1 MIKINRTLNRNI
13 LRLAIP
19 SILASITIPLVGI
32 VDTAIVGHLSDAHAI
47 GGVAIGSML
56 FDLLYWNFG
65 FLRVGTGGMTAQA
78 YGRNDKRGMAN
89 ILTQSLGT
97 ALGAAML
104 IWIIQSLFL
113 DFVLWVVPCSP
124 AVDDFA
130 RRYFFIRIWGA
141 PATLSLLAL
150 KGWYIGMQNTII
162 PMICDLVVN
171 VVNIVASYYLAV
183 MTPIGAIGVA
193 HGTVVAQYSGVLVA
207 LIMLVVKYR
216 DILKVAKIKEALHW
230 DEFKHLFALNGNLF
244 VRSLC
249 FMVVYAGFTA
259 FATAYGDTELAVSS
273 IMMKLFMLFSYF
285 IDGFAY
291 AGEALTGKFW
301 GRKDR
306 KNIVSVVRILFYWT
320 TGVAAICTAVYY
332 FGGDWML
339 HIMTND
345 LGIISASQPYMI
357 WLTLMPILGC
367 YAFMWDG
374 IFIGA
379 AAGTAVRNCMIFAML
394 GFVIFFFALRGV
406 WGIQALYAA
415 YFIHLLVR
423 ALYLTFRWKPV
434 LNTLQKE

>member
-97 ALGAAML
+97 AFGAAML
-104 IWIIQSLFL
+104 IWLVQTLFL
-113 DFVLWVVPCSP
+113 DLVLWVVPCSP
-124 AVDDFA
+124 AVDNFA

-162 PMICDLVVN
+162 PMVCDLVVN

-193 HGTVVAQYSGVLVA
+193 HGTVVAQYAGVLVA
-207 LIMLVVKYR
+207 LTMLVVKYR
-216 DILKVAKIKEALHW
+216 DVLQKVNLKEALHW
-230 DEFKHLFALNGNLF
+230 DEFKHLFTLNSNLF

-306 KNIVSVVRILFYWT
+306 KSIVSVVRILFYWT
-320 TGVAAICTAVYY
+320 TGVAIVCTAVYY

-374 IFIGA
+374 IYIGA
-379 AAGTAVRNCMIFAML
+379 AAGRAVRNCMIFAMV
-394 GFVIFFFALRGV
+394 GFLVFFLALRGV
-406 WGIQALYAA
+406 WGIQTLYAA
-415 YFIHLLVR
+415 YFIHLFVR
-423 ALYLTFRWKPV
+423 AVYLTFRWKPV
-434 LNTLQKE
+434 LNSLREP

>member
-1 MIKINRTLNRNI
+1 MFKINRTLNRNI

-19 SILASITIPLVGI
+19 SILASITVPLVGI

-78 YGRNDKRGMAN
+78 YGRNDKAGMAN

-97 ALGAAML
+97 AFGAAML
-104 IWIIQSLFL
+104 IWLVQTLFL
-113 DFVLWVVPCSP
+113 DFVLWIVPCSP
-124 AVDDFA
+124 AVDAFA

-150 KGWYIGMQNTII
+150 KGWYIGMQNTMI
-162 PMICDLVVN
+162 PMACDLVVN
-171 VVNIVASYYLAV
+171 IVNIAASYYLAV

-193 HGTVVAQYSGVLVA
+193 HGTVLAQYSGLIVA
-207 LIMLVVKYR
+207 LVMLVKYR
-216 DILKVAKIKEALHW
+216 DVLKMGKIKEALHW
-230 DEFKHLFALNGNLF
+230 NEFKHLFTLNSNLF

-301 GRKDR
+301 GRRDR
-306 KNIVSVVRILFYWT
+306 KSIVSVVRILFLWT
-320 TGVAAICTAVYY
+320 TGVAVVCTVVYL

-345 LGIISASQPYMI
+345 LSIISASQPYMI
-357 WLTLMPILGC
+357 WLVLMPLLGC

-374 IFIGA
+374 IYIGA
-379 AAGTAVRNCMIFAML
+379 AAGTEVRNCMICAVL
-394 GFVIFFFALRGV
+394 GFLMFYFAFRGI
-406 WGIQALYAA
+406 WGTQTLYAA
-415 YFIHLLVR
+415 YFIHLFAR
-423 ALYLTFRWKPV
+423 ALYLTLRWKRT
-434 LNTLQKE
+434 LNKL

>member
-1 MIKINRTLNRNI
+1 MFKINRTLNRNI

-97 ALGAAML
+97 ALGAAMF
-104 IWIIQSLFL
+104 IWLIQSLFL

-162 PMICDLVVN
+162 PMVCDLVVN
-171 VVNIVASYYLAV
+171 VVNIAASYYLAV

-193 HGTVVAQYSGVLVA
+193 HGTVVAQYSGVFVA
-207 LIMLVVKYR
+207 LLMLVVKYR

-230 DEFKHLFALNGNLF
+230 NEFKHLFTLNSNLF

-306 KNIVSVVRILFYWT
+306 KSIVSVVRILFYWT
-320 TGVAAICTAVYY
+320 TGVAIVCTAAYY

-345 LGIISASQPYMI
+345 LGIIYASQPYMI
-357 WLTLMPILGC
+357 WLTLMPLLGC

-379 AAGTAVRNCMIFAML
+379 AAGKAVRDCMICAML
-394 GFVIFFFALRGV
+394 GFVIFYFACRGM
-406 WGIQALYAA
+406 WGIQTLYAA
-415 YFIHLLVR
+415 YFIHLLIR
-423 ALYLTFRWKPV
+423 AMYLTFRWKPV
-434 LNTLQKE
+434 LNSLKKG

>member
-1 MIKINRTLNRNI
+1 MFKINRTLNRNI
-13 LRLAIP
+13 LRLAVP
-19 SILASITIPLVGI
+19 SILASITVPLVGI

-78 YGRNDKRGMAN
+78 YGRNDKTGMAN

-104 IWIIQSLFL
+104 IWLVQTLFL
-113 DFVLWVVPCSP
+113 DLVLWIVPCSP
-124 AVDDFA
+124 AVDAFA
-130 RRYFFIRIWGA
+130 RQYYFIRIWGA

-150 KGWYIGMQNTII
+150 KGWYIGMQNTMI
-162 PMICDLVVN
+162 PMACDLVVN
-171 VVNIVASYYLAV
+171 IVNIVASYYLAV

-193 HGTVVAQYSGVLVA
+193 YGTLIAQYSGVTVA
-207 LIMLVVKYR
+207 LLMLFVRYRHVLKAVK
-216 DILKVAKIKEALHW
+216 LKEALHW
-230 DEFKHLFALNGNLF
+230 NEFKHLFTLNSNLF

-249 FMVVYAGFTA
+249 FMIVYAGFTS
-259 FATAYGDTELAVSS
+259 FATVYGDTELAVSS

-306 KNIVSVVRILFYWT
+306 KSIVSVVRILFWWT
-320 TGVAAICTAVYY
+320 TGVAIVCTAIYF

-339 HIMTND
+339 RIMTND
-345 LGIISASQPYMI
+345 LAIIYASKPYMV
-357 WLTLMPILGC
+357 WLILMPLLGC

-379 AAGTAVRNCMIFAML
+379 TAGKEARNCMIAAML
-394 GFVIFFFALRGV
+394 GFLVFYLALRGT
-406 WGIQALYAA
+406 WGIQTLYAA

-423 ALYLTFRWKPV
+423 AVYLSVRWRPV
-434 LNTLQKE
+434 LNTLNKS